1 LRLPTAAVSKLKR
14 HTAQAIA
21 LAVAALLVW
30 LFYTALKPPVLPPGA
45 RMPALAFNSP
55 AGPDTLKSQPGKTTL
70 VMLFSMRCPHC
81 LYELDLFEKNRER
94 LAAIRIYLVTTDR
107 DFTPGVDN
115 LRWPLLARAENILW
129 VHLDEKQ
136 YQRHFG
142 AAISPSFY
150 IFDQDG
156 LLREKIRGEIKL
168 DALLERLEPANASG
182 GRASISENR
191 QDVP

>member
-1 LRLPTAAVSKLKR
+1 MPTAAVSKVKC

-30 LFYTALKPPVLPPGA
+30 LFYTNLQPPVLPPGA

-55 AGPDTLKSQPGKTTL
+55 AGPDTLRSQPGKTTL

-156 LLREKIRGEIKL
+156 LLREKIRGEIRL